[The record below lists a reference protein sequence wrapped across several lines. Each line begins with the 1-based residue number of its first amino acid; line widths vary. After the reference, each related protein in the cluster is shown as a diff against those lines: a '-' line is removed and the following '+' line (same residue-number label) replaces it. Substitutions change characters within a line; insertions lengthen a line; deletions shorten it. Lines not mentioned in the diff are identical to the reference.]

1 MSGVDFRPQATRI
14 YDATGQPY
22 ARQGLPP
29 SFPEHIRQVL
39 EREIIEDRLGAGA
52 RVAEDELSR
61 RLGVSRTPIREAL
74 RMLEGQALIVRR
86 RGRGSTVAAR
96 TSPEQARAIYEVR
109 FALEGHLAACAAA
122 NISDDELAL
131 VERLR
136 DEFEQHAAPGRSAE
150 LVGIDSDLH
159 WAIYNS
165 ADSDL
170 ISLVAAYWGRLQRE
184 LYGRAY
190 DADGSLDA
198 YASQHD
204 AIVAVLAAHDAAAA
218 QAAMVVHLKSGWERV
233 RSSYALAGGGSPGES
248 DGA

>member
-1 MSGVDFRPQATRI
+1 MSDVDTSRATRI

-22 ARQGLPP
+22 AREGLPP
-29 SFPEHIRQVL
+29 SFPEHIRQLL

-74 RMLEGQALIVRR
+74 RMLEGQALVVRR

-122 NISDDELAL
+122 NISDDDLAL

-136 DEFEQHAAPGRSAE
+136 DEFEQHAGAGRSAD

-170 ISLVAAYWGRLQRE
+170 VSLVTAYWGRLQRE

-190 DADGSLDA
+190 DADGSLA
-198 YASQHD
+198 TYASQHD
-204 AIVAVLAAHDAAAA
+204 AIVAALAAHDGAAA

-233 RSSYALAGGGSPGES
+233 QSSYTSDS
-248 DGA
+248 DGG